1 LGFNLMILTLYFTKD
16 ESTFNPR
23 SLESVINQVGVVQKI
38 YVVSASPI
46 DLGRYGFETSNIV
59 IPVKQSWPVPV
70 RVGFSFNMALR
81 LTGEDVSR
89 YEYLFKVDGDVV
101 LPRDYLKSIISLNPL
116 LAGYGQAMLISTKFF
131 RVVLKGVYPM
141 NYCDDSY
148 IMAAAIARGIWPI
161 LPYKDI
167 DTPKAPTLPQREYLY
182 GVEYYKW
189 GMPLPLLILHPL
201 TRIYLKATGKMKK
214 TQRKELKAYMWNLVG
229 YIHASINRE
238 EKYWFH
244 RDYGRMRI
252 LHLYHSLLSQLK

>member
-1 LGFNLMILTLYFTKD
+1 MGFNLMILTLYFTKD

-81 LTGEDVSR
+81 LTGEEVSR

-116 LAGYGQAMLISTKFF
+116 LAGYWQAMLISTKFF

>member
-1 LGFNLMILTLYFTKD
+1 MILTLYFTKD

-81 LTGEDVSR
+81 LTGEEVSR

-116 LAGYGQAMLISTKFF
+116 LAGYWQAMLISTKFF

>member
-1 LGFNLMILTLYFTKD
+1 MILTLYFTKD

-148 IMAAAIARGIWPI
+148 IMAVAIARGIWPI

-167 DTPKAPTLPQREYLY
+167 DMPKASTLPQREYLY